1 VAGFSL
7 VLIIIASFSFR
18 YLGFDPRDISALSA
32 GVIWMIFLFTAVIAL
47 NNSFAHEQAGQAM
60 LGIVMSGVDLGTF
73 YLSKLLVNF
82 LLLFVMQCFVLT
94 AQVVFFDLHLETL
107 QLATILFVQAIAAL
121 SIISIGTILAAIATL
136 FKGRDMVLPLILFP
150 LTLPLSGAAVNVL
163 RPLYLDGDFVIYGFW
178 SVFLYAYAIIS
189 IAISYLLFEFVVSE

>member
-1 VAGFSL
+1 MRMLCSLISKDCLVLSRRPEYLLSVAGFSL

-82 LLLFVMQCFVLT
+82 LLLFVMQ
-94 AQVVFFDLHLETL
+94 
-107 QLATILFVQAIAAL
+107 
-121 SIISIGTILAAIATL
+121 
-136 FKGRDMVLPLILFP
+136 
-150 LTLPLSGAAVNVL
+150 
-163 RPLYLDGDFVIYGFW
+163 
-178 SVFLYAYAIIS
+178 
-189 IAISYLLFEFVVSE
+189 